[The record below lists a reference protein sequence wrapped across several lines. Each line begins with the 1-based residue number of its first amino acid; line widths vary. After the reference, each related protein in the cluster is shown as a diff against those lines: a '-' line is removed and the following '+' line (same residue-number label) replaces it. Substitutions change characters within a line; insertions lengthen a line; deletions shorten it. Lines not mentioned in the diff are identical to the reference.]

1 MEWGPSETVV
11 PKSTVTGNSKDLRAA
26 LLAISKANPKRAG
39 MAIAR
44 FLSNDS
50 NAQVRI
56 AAIEAYGAQDYEAN
70 AHKMIVAGIKRAMH
84 HHHSGGTRTTAA
96 ETFVKNVATACL
108 FEIVKKEANVSKAT
122 ISRLIRISTHQI
134 GLAYC
139 HVQGLLADGFVAT
152 PLQQKRRKDYIRGHL
167 KPFTFNFLC
176 DDKYTRLDTNKRLV
190 SCENIVYSLF

>member
-1 MEWGPSETVV
+1 MEWEPSEAVV
-11 PKSTVTGNSKDLRAA
+11 PTSTVTGDSKDLRAS

-39 MAIAR
+39 IAIAR

-50 NAQVRI
+50 NAQVRL
-56 AAIEAYGAQDYEAN
+56 AAIKAYGAQDHEAN

-108 FEIVKKEANVSKAT
+108 FEIVEKEANVSKAT
-122 ISRLIRISTHQI
+122 ISRLIGISTHQI

-139 HVQGLLADGFVAT
+139 RVQDLLADGSVVT
-152 PLQQKRRKDYIRGHL
+152 PLQ
-167 KPFTFNFLC
+167 
-176 DDKYTRLDTNKRLV
+176 
-190 SCENIVYSLF
+190 